1 VIVDDAKRKIVMY
14 YHGLGPKLPN
24 CHCNAAAESLD
35 GLTFQ
40 AGGDG
45 VILEDTYLRIFSYQ
59 GEWYG
64 FARAGVLYRTS
75 DQ

>member
-1 VIVDDAKRKIVMY
+1 
-14 YHGLGPKLPN
+14 
-24 CHCNAAAESLD
+24 
-35 GLTFQ
+35 
-40 AGGDG
+40 